1 MTLSSFKIS
10 LKSETT
16 LKFFLTPLIP
26 DNSMQLAGVIGVV
39 LSVTVVKQIVATTSA
54 IEVFSI
60 IGIYIILVE
69 ILLIKKQSGSSV
81 VNVTKQ
87 LRIKYKKMCGL
98 STKMVN
104 YLTS

>member
-39 LSVTVVKQIVATTSA
+39 LSVTVVRQIVATTSA

-60 IGIYIILVE
+60 IGIYILVE
-69 ILLIKKQSGSSV
+69 ILLIKKQAGSSV